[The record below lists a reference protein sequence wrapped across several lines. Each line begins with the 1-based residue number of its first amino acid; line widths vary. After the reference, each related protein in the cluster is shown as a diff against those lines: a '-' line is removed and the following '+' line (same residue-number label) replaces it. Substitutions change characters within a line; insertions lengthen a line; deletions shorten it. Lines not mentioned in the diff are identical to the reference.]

1 MKELLRCGASVNIGD
16 KCGVRPLHLAT
27 ECATASSMQLLLQN
41 GAELNVKD
49 AFSSVPLH
57 YAVWFKNLDAVRMLL
72 SHGANPQK
80 ENIDGHTPDKLAVI
94 LGCSHI
100 SNVFQEHESKFKK
113 SIIMECSI
121 SKQKKQDNEVEFQRL
136 KSLEVKE

>member
-1 MKELLRCGASVNIGD
+1 
-16 KCGVRPLHLAT
+16 
-27 ECATASSMQLLLQN
+27 MQLLLLN

-57 YAVWFKNLDAVRMLL
+57 YAVWFKNLDAIRVLL

-80 ENIDGHTPDKLAVI
+80 ENIASHTPDKLAVI

-100 SNVFQEHESKFKK
+100 SSVFQEHESKFKK
-113 SIIMECSI
+113 SIIMECGI
-121 SKQKKQDNEVEFQRL
+121 SKQKKQDNKVEFQRL
-136 KSLEVKE
+136 KSLQVKE